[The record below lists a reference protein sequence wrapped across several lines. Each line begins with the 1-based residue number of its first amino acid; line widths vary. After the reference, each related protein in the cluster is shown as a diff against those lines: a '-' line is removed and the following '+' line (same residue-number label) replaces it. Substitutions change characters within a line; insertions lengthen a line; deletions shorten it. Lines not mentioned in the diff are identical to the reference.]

1 MFHPAAPLLLAAT
14 LLALPAG
21 VHAQAVNRCVG
32 ADGRN
37 VYSDQPCQSE
47 GAVARQ
53 GPFRALDGAASPAP
67 VRPAAAGAH
76 GFTTGTGTV
85 GAGCARSID
94 SLLLGVRG
102 ALESGDVN
110 RLATHYHWTGT
121 SARGGRYLMDEL
133 EAIARRPLVAID
145 FVYPEPLPTLPE
157 ATDYSASGDFAPAP
171 PRDPAT
177 APQQTDYPMGR
188 ADGSED
194 GSTPAPSRQTR
205 PRALRIEQASSAT
218 DAGSAR
224 TDFLLRRNAGCWW
237 IEL

>member
-1 MFHPAAPLLLAAT
+1 MYHPAAPLLLVAA

-21 VHAQAVNRCVG
+21 AQAQTVNRCVG
-32 ADGRN
+32 ADGGS
-37 VYSDQPCQSE
+37 VYSDQPCHSE

-53 GPFRALDGAASPAP
+53 AP
-67 VRPAAAGAH
+67 TRPAAAGAH

-94 SLLLGVRG
+94 SLLMGVRG

-133 EAIARRPLVAID
+133 EDIARRPLVAIN
-145 FVYPEPLPTLPE
+145 FVYPEQAPTLPD
-157 ATDYSASGDFAPAP
+157 AFDYGPSPDTAPTASP
-171 PRDPAT
+171 DPTT
-177 APQQTDYPMGR
+177 APQQTDYPMSGT
-188 ADGSED
+188 DSGT
-194 GSTPAPSRQTR
+194 GGTPAPTRQVW
-205 PRALRIEQASSAT
+205 PRALRIEQASSAS
-218 DAGSAR
+218 DPGSTR
-224 TDFLLRRNAGCWW
+224 TDFLLRRHAGCWW